1 MTEETNNVH
10 KAIGD
15 IEKCLEGK
23 HTVEIN
29 ALKNAFKIFELEK
42 KITEQDLENKNL
54 KLENEN
60 KSLKLKCDTVEVTP
74 TCGKQLQPPVYD
86 APKPQEDIFM
96 NTDDLLSKGIAKF
109 FFGEKIQT
117 VFYNLYQEWFNVM
130 TKRLTKNSSFIY
142 ERFVLVKL
150 KWNDSI
156 KGYSFYSHKEK
167 TSYENNSAFLKIFDK
182 EWKHETS
189 SVLILH
195 PSVVNCSIQMGE
207 NFKCSTYHR
216 WNVESISKEHIDK
229 DGSFIVLCL
238 KK

>member
-74 TCGKQLQPPVYD
+74 TCEKQLHPPVYD
-86 APKPQEDIFM
+86 APKPQENIFM
-96 NTDDLLSKGIAKF
+96 NTDDLLNEGIAKF
-109 FFGEKIQT
+109 FFGEKIRT

-130 TKRLTKNSSFIY
+130 TKRMGENSAFIY

-150 KWNDSI
+150 TYKDPVKRYI
-156 KGYSFYSHKEK
+156 FCSHKDK
-167 TSYENNSAFLKIFDK
+167 TSYGDNCTNLQILDK
-182 EWKHETS
+182 ELTHETS
-189 SVLILH
+189 SVLVLSLI
-195 PSVVNCSIQMGE
+195 
-207 NFKCSTYHR
+207 
-216 WNVESISKEHIDK
+216 HI
-229 DGSFIVLCL
+229 
-238 KK
+238 